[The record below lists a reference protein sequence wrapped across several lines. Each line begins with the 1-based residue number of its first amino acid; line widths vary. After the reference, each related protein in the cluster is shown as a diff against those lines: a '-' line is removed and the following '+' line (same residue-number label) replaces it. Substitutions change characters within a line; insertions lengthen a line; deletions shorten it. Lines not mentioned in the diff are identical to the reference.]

1 MDIATKCFY
10 QNKRLIWQFP
20 VKESTE
26 CRKVDGFTR
35 KKLAAKI
42 GTSGPIVG
50 RYESG
55 DMMPSIEIKSR
66 IAEALEVSLDFL
78 VGNSSILVK
87 DKTSSTALK
96 ISQSFLLRNKVNSL
110 MSLMLIYEIIK
121 QERRIVSKVY

>member
-50 RYESG
+50 RYES
-55 DMMPSIEIKSR
+55 E
-66 IAEALEVSLDFL
+66 LFNVLDAYL
-78 VGNSSILVK
+78 R
-87 DKTSSTALK
+87 DYKTSTTYSK
-96 ISQSFLLRNKVNSL
+96 QGLLD
-110 MSLMLIYEIIK
+110 
-121 QERRIVSKVY
+121 